1 MKTLSSYKQFAKHT
15 LFEAEEFKAK
25 SKKTGRVVVYKS
37 KDAMDAAIKG
47 GSSEP
52 LDKKK
57 ATKQDVDSDMFA
69 QDTWDRQGGE
79 KEPPGKSSGIDDDP
93 FDNLDN
99 MFGNDEKERPLGGKE
114 AEAAY
119 HKADMMMKKYAGV
132 DIKKAEYWAKEKKK
146 AADAMLP
153 GGGKPEGG
161 EGSSEAKISKYNQ
174 AIDDLEKQKQDVHD
188 QITDWDKLTPEQDQK
203 LDDIWDKKQEYRKA
217 ITSEKQ
223 KQKYGKQY
231 KEEEFMLNATDED
244 LAKLDADE
252 LNSLGDQMWNLQNK
266 IDRKYGT
273 AQAIGN
279 DEDEKKYS
287 DMWEKMQ
294 AQQAKLRQANKKVGE
309 SKHAF
314 SEMFKRMENR

>member
-37 KDAMDAAIKG
+37 KDSMDAAIKG
-47 GSSEP
+47 GRAEP

-69 QDTWDRQGGE
+69 QDTWKRGGDE
-79 KEPPGKSSGIDDDP
+79 EPPGKSSGIDDDP

-99 MFGNDEKERPLGGKE
+99 MFGDEDDLEDPAGGRGDAWMHGPTDDEKERPLGGKE

-153 GGGKPEGG
+153 E
-161 EGSSEAKISKYNQ
+161 
-174 AIDDLEKQKQDVHD
+174 
-188 QITDWDKLTPEQDQK
+188 
-203 LDDIWDKKQEYRKA
+203 
-217 ITSEKQ
+217 
-223 KQKYGKQY
+223 
-231 KEEEFMLNATDED
+231 
-244 LAKLDADE
+244 
-252 LNSLGDQMWNLQNK
+252 
-266 IDRKYGT
+266 
-273 AQAIGN
+273 
-279 DEDEKKYS
+279 
-287 DMWEKMQ
+287 
-294 AQQAKLRQANKKVGE
+294 
-309 SKHAF
+309 HAF